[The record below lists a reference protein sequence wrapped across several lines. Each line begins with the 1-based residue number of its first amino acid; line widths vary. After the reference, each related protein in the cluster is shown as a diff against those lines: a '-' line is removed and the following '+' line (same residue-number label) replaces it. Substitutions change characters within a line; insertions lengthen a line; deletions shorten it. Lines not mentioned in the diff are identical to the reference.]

1 MSANEKIST
10 KEVENVAKLSR
21 LDLTGKEKE
30 EMTKTLNDILVYM
43 EKLSELDTTD
53 VEPMTHA
60 IPKENVMRPDEIKPF
75 DVTDEILENA
85 PDVKGSLIKVPKV
98 IE

>member
-1 MSANEKIST
+1 MSTKEKIST

-21 LDLTGKEKE
+21 LDLTDKEKE
-30 EMTKTLNDILVYM
+30 EMTRTLNDILVYM
-43 EKLSELDTTD
+43 EKLSELDTAD

-60 IPKENVMRPDEIKPF
+60 IPKENVMRADEIKPF
-75 DVTDEILENA
+75 DVGDEILKNA
-85 PDVKGSLIKVPKV
+85 PDLKDNLFKVPKV

>member
-1 MSANEKIST
+1 MSAKEKISR
-10 KEVENVAKLSR
+10 KEVEYVAHLSR
-21 LDLTGKEKE
+21 LDLSDKEKE
-30 EMTKTLNDILVYM
+30 EMTRTLNDILVYM

-60 IPKENVMRPDEIKPF
+60 IPKENVMRPDEIKPN
-75 DVTDEILENA
+75 DIGDEILKNA
-85 PDVKGSLIKVPKV
+85 PEVKGSLFKVPKV

>member
-1 MSANEKIST
+1 MASDEKIS
-10 KEVENVAKLSR
+10 KEEVEYVAHLARLELS
-21 LDLTGKEKE
+21 DKEKE
-30 EMTKTLNDILVYM
+30 EMTRTLNDILVYM

-60 IPKENVMRPDEIKPF
+60 IPKENVMRPDEIKPYEA
-75 DVTDEILENA
+75 TDEILKNA
-85 PDVKGSLIKVPKV
+85 PEVKGKLFKVPKV